1 MVAQRAEYVLG
12 VDVGGTYIRMG
23 VVSRDL
29 ELRDFRMVLT
39 QTLYGDEDPKDPV
52 RELIDSI
59 KRYGAEWE
67 NELIALSIGFPS
79 IISKDKRTIYS
90 SPNLPGFDRVPI
102 ADLLEREFRIPI
114 FVDNDV
120 NHLLL
125 YDIQRLDLFHEEIIA
140 GFYIGTGLGNA
151 IYIAGKLLSGKN
163 GTAAEL
169 GHIPVMHRHDP
180 CGCGNAGCIE
190 LYASGKRLQ
199 EICRKHF
206 PDTDIRDV
214 FVKHGGSGVIQDFI
228 EAIAIAVSTEINILD
243 PDHVIIGGGVVNMDR
258 FPKAELERYIK
269 MHVRK
274 PYPADRLSI
283 IYTTENQKAGVAGAA
298 YSALRRLH
306 S

>member
-1 MVAQRAEYVLG
+1 MVAKRAEYILG
-12 VDVGGTYIRMG
+12 VDVGGTYVRMG

-29 ELRDFRMVLT
+29 ELRDFQVVMT
-39 QTLYGDEDPKDPV
+39 QTLYGGKEPKDPV
-52 RELIDSI
+52 RELIESI

-67 NELIALSIGFPS
+67 GSLLALSIGFPS
-79 IISKDKRTIYS
+79 IISKDRRTIYS

-125 YDIQRLDLFHEEIIA
+125 YDIQRLDLFHEEIVA

-169 GHIPVMHRHDP
+169 GHIPVMNRHDP

-190 LYASGKRLQ
+190 LYASGKRLR
-199 EICRKHF
+199 EICREHF
-206 PDTDIRDV
+206 PDTDIREV
-214 FVKHGGSGVIQDFI
+214 FVKHGGSGVIQEFI

-274 PYPADRLSI
+274 PYPAERLSI
-283 IYTTENQKAGVAGAA
+283 VYTSENQKAGVYGAA
-298 YSALRRLH
+298 YSALRRLRA
-306 S
+306 

>member
-125 YDIQRLDLFHEEIIA
+125 YDIQRLDLFHEEILRVSISAPDWATPSISPGNCSAAKTERPRSLAIFPSCTAMIRAAA
-140 GFYIGTGLGNA
+140 GTPAALSCTPPGKGCRRF
-151 IYIAGKLLSGKN
+151 AGSIFRIPISGMFLSS
-163 GTAAEL
+163 TA
-169 GHIPVMHRHDP
+169 
-180 CGCGNAGCIE
+180 
-190 LYASGKRLQ
+190 
-199 EICRKHF
+199 
-206 PDTDIRDV
+206 
-214 FVKHGGSGVIQDFI
+214 
-228 EAIAIAVSTEINILD
+228 
-243 PDHVIIGGGVVNMDR
+243 
-258 FPKAELERYIK
+258 
-269 MHVRK
+269 VR
-274 PYPADRLSI
+274 A
-283 IYTTENQKAGVAGAA
+283 
-298 YSALRRLH
+298 
-306 S
+306 